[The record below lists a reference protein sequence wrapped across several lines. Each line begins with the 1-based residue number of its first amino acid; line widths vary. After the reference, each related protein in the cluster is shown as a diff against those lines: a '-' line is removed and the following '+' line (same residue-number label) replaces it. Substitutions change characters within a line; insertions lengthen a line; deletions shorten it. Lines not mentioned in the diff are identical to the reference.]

1 MVRTVTM
8 YACCFVYFRDQLEKE
23 RKSMQEN
30 FDRRVAL
37 MQEEFEKRSNQENA
51 ECLDQLR
58 RDYSASISLVDD
70 NNESVKELEPYARM
84 QSVVHTPPSCT
95 PMSSTP
101 DLSKRIVIG
110 EERQT
115 GVHSPNQ
122 LSTTSNHRILSEEDS
137 DLQSGYIDISF
148 VEGNLELSY
157 LDESLETKSFSE
169 HVDVAGTHETE
180 IK

>member
-1 MVRTVTM
+1 
-8 YACCFVYFRDQLEKE
+8 
-23 RKSMQEN
+23 MQEN
-30 FDRRVAL
+30 FDKQMAV
-37 MQEEFEKRSNQENA
+37 MQEEFEKRSNQENV
-51 ECLDQLR
+51 ELLDQLR
-58 RDYSASISLVDD
+58 RDYSASVSIVDD

-84 QSVVHTPPSCT
+84 QSVVHTSPSCT

-110 EERQT
+110 EERQAE
-115 GVHSPNQ
+115 VHSPNQ
-122 LSTTSNHRILSEEDS
+122 LTTTSNHHNMSEEDN
-137 DLQSGYIDISF
+137 DLQTGYIDISF

-180 IK
+180 MK